1 MLDSTLSVPQPV
13 TVRRPRVAAID
24 TTGLTVEQVE
34 LQLYTM
40 LRGMEL
46 EPEWI
51 TATNRYR
58 DDERIHGLRADA
70 PWPELG
76 ARDRIA
82 VSVFRGSSE
91 GWTVNVDQ
99 IHLTQDASGP
109 HWAVRKL
116 LCAKVFGRDLAFS
129 IAWVISEALDLV

>member
-1 MLDSTLSVPQPV
+1 MPHSTLSVSQSA
-13 TVRRPRVAAID
+13 TVRRPKATAID
-24 TTGLTVEQVE
+24 TSGLTVEQVE
-34 LQLYTM
+34 SQLYTM

-58 DDERIHGLRADA
+58 DNERTHGIRADA

-76 ARDRIA
+76 ARDRVA

-129 IAWVISEALDLV
+129 IARVISEALDLV